1 LAGPS
6 VLTQISDQQS
16 TFVNESIIKDLKIF
30 NRMGREV
37 TVALH
42 PQCKTF
48 LDHLASMG
56 GTPLHELTP
65 LDARAMALPPDLAG
79 PERPLHGVADRRV
92 PGLVGEIPVRV
103 YTPAPG
109 SGLPGLIYFRGGG
122 FVLGTLDSSDR
133 TCRDLA
139 HLSGRVVV
147 SVDYRLAPE
156 HPFPAAVDDAYAA
169 TKYVVEHASEFGIDA
184 GQVAIGG
191 ESAGGNLA
199 TVTALRSLGS
209 GGPALAFQLLVY
221 PLVDFADDSPS
232 MREFATGHFITS
244 DALLYFE
251 RHYLGNVQNRQ
262 HPEASPLT
270 ADLRGLPPAFVI
282 TAECDPLRDQGEAYA
297 HKLAQAGVPVTTKRY
312 DGMIH
317 PFVSLAGIIDG
328 GRAALTDAAAAL
340 KESSTVHARA

>member
-1 LAGPS
+1 
-6 VLTQISDQQS
+6 
-16 TFVNESIIKDLKIF
+16 
-30 NRMGREV
+30 
-37 TVALH
+37 
-42 PQCKTF
+42 
-48 LDHLASMG
+48 MG
-56 GTPLHELTP
+56 GTPLHEMTP
-65 LDARAMALPPDLAG
+65 RDARAMALPPDLGG
-79 PERPLHGVADRRV
+79 PEQPLHGVADRRV
-92 PGLVGEIPVRV
+92 PGPAGEIPVRV
-103 YTPAPG
+103 YTPVAG

-122 FVLGTLDSSDR
+122 FVIGSLDSSDR

-156 HPFPAAVDDAYAA
+156 HPFPAAVDDAHAA
-169 TKYVVEHASEFGIDA
+169 AKYVVEHASEFGIDA

-191 ESAGGNLA
+191 ESAGANLA
-199 TVTALRSLGS
+199 TVAALRSLRS

-232 MREFATGHFITS
+232 MREFADGHFITS
-244 DALLYFE
+244 DVLLYFE
-251 RHYLGNVQNRQ
+251 RHYLGHVQNRQ
-262 HPEASPLT
+262 HPDASPLT

-297 HKLAQAGVPVTTKRY
+297 RKLAQAGVPVTTKRY

-317 PFVSLAGIIDG
+317 PFVSLAGIVDG

-340 KESSTVHARA
+340 KESSAVRARA

>member
-1 LAGPS
+1 
-6 VLTQISDQQS
+6 
-16 TFVNESIIKDLKIF
+16 
-30 NRMGREV
+30 
-37 TVALH
+37 VALH
-42 PQCKTF
+42 PQCKAF
-48 LDHLASMG
+48 LDQLASMG
-56 GTPLHELTP
+56 GPPLHEMTP
-65 LDARAMALPPDLAG
+65 RDARAMALPPDLAG
-79 PERPLHGVADRRV
+79 PERPLHSVADRRV
-92 PGLVGEIPVRV
+92 PGPGGEIPIRV

-122 FVLGTLDSSDR
+122 FVLGTLSSADR
-133 TCRDLA
+133 TCRELA

-169 TKYVVEHASEFGIDA
+169 TTYVVDHASEFGIDA

-191 ESAGGNLA
+191 ESAGANLA
-199 TVTALRSLGS
+199 TVVALRSLRS

-232 MREFATGHFITS
+232 MREFADGHFITS
-244 DALLYFE
+244 DMLLYFE

-262 HPEASPLT
+262 HPDASPLT

-297 HKLAQAGVPVTTKRY
+297 RKLAQAGVRVTAKRY

-317 PFVSLAGIIDG
+317 PFVSLAGIVDG
-328 GRAALTDAAAAL
+328 GKVALTDAAAAL
-340 KESSTVHARA
+340 KESASVHARA

>member
-1 LAGPS
+1 MRPAKEG
-6 VLTQISDQQS
+6 
-16 TFVNESIIKDLKIF
+16 
-30 NRMGREV
+30 

-42 PQCKTF
+42 LQCKAF
-48 LDHLASMG
+48 LDQLASMG
-56 GTPLHELTP
+56 GTPLHEMAP
-65 LDARAMALPPDLAG
+65 RDARAMALPPDLAG
-79 PERPLHGVADRRV
+79 PEQPLHRVVDRHV
-92 PGLVGEIPVRV
+92 PGPAGEIPVRV

-122 FVLGTLDSSDR
+122 FVLGTLESCDR

-156 HPFPAAVDDAYAA
+156 HPFPAAVDDACAA

-184 GQVAIGG
+184 SQVAIGG
-191 ESAGGNLA
+191 ESAGANLA
-199 TVTALRSLGS
+199 TVAALRSLRS

-232 MREFATGHFITS
+232 MREFADGHFITS
-244 DALLYFE
+244 DVLQYFE
-251 RHYLGNVQNRQ
+251 RHYLGDVQNRQ
-262 HPEASPLT
+262 HPDASPLT

-297 HKLAQAGVPVTTKRY
+297 RKLAQAGVPVATKRY

-317 PFVSLAGIIDG
+317 PFVSLAGIVDG

-340 KESSTVHARA
+340 KQLSSVHARG